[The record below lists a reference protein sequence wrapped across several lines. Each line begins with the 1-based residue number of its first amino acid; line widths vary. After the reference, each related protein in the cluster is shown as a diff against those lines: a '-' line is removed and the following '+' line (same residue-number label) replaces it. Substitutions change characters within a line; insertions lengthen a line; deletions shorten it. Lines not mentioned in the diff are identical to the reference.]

1 MRYTCR
7 GRKEDSFAKEKK
19 GRIKMKKLLCVLLAA
34 VMVLALAACGGNDT
48 PAGDNS
54 DPQQDPQTQSVDLK
68 QIAADAVAA
77 LGDEYP
83 MFPVEDADQLES
95 LYPGLTAVETKQLVA
110 YQPPVSGFGCELAM
124 VEVTNAADAETVR
137 AIFQQRVD
145 SIANDTAYPE
155 NAPAWKNNSAVTV
168 NGNYVVLGVLPEG
181 ADLPAVF
188 KAEF

>member
-1 MRYTCR
+1 
-7 GRKEDSFAKEKK
+7 
-19 GRIKMKKLLCVLLAA
+19 MKKCICLLLAA

-48 PAGDNS
+48 PVGDVSS
-54 DPQQDPQTQSVDLK
+54 DSQQDPQTQSVDLK
-68 QIAADAVAA
+68 QTAADAVAA

-83 MFPVEDADQLES
+83 MFPVKDTAELES

-110 YQPPVSGFGCELAM
+110 YQPP
-124 VEVTNAADAETVR
+124 EVADAADAETVR

-145 SIANDTAYPE
+145 SIANDDAYPE

-181 ADLPAVF
+181 TDLPAAF

>member
-1 MRYTCR
+1 
-7 GRKEDSFAKEKK
+7 
-19 GRIKMKKLLCVLLAA
+19 MKKLLCVLLAA
-34 VMVLALAACGGNDT
+34 VMVLALAACGGNDA
-48 PAGDNS
+48 PAANGDN
-54 DPQQDPQTQSVDLK
+54 DPQQEPQTQSVDLK
-68 QIAADAVAA
+68 QTAAGAVAA

-83 MFPVEDADQLES
+83 MFPVEDAEELEG
-95 LYPGLTAVETKQLVA
+95 LYPGLSAIETKQVVA

-124 VEVTNAADAETVR
+124 VEVANAADAETVR

-181 ADLPAVF
+181 TDLPAAF
-188 KAEF
+188 KAAF

>member
-1 MRYTCR
+1 
-7 GRKEDSFAKEKK
+7 
-19 GRIKMKKLLCVLLAA
+19 MKKLLCVLLAA
-34 VMVLALAACGGNDT
+34 VMVLALAACGGGNGT
-48 PAGDNS
+48 PAGDSS
-54 DPQQDPQTQSVDLK
+54 DPQQDQQTQSVDLK
-68 QIAADAVAA
+68 QVAADAVAA

-95 LYPGLTAVETKQLVA
+95 LYPGLTAVETRQLVA

-124 VEVTNAADAETVR
+124 VEVANAADAETVR

-181 ADLPAVF
+181 TDLPAAF
-188 KAEF
+188 KAAF

>member
-1 MRYTCR
+1 
-7 GRKEDSFAKEKK
+7 
-19 GRIKMKKLLCVLLAA
+19 MKKLLCVLLAA

>member
-1 MRYTCR
+1 
-7 GRKEDSFAKEKK
+7 
-19 GRIKMKKLLCVLLAA
+19 MKKLICMLLAT
-34 VMVLALAACGGNDT
+34 VMVLALAACGGGSNT
-48 PAGDNS
+48 PAEDNKN

-68 QIAADAVAA
+68 QVAADAVAA

-83 MFPVEDADQLES
+83 MLLVEDTAELES

-110 YQPPVSGFGCELAM
+110 YQPPVSGFGCELVM
-124 VEVTNAADAETVR
+124 VEVANAADAETVR

-145 SIANDTAYPE
+145 SIANDAAYPE

-181 ADLPAVF
+181 TGLPAAF

>member
-1 MRYTCR
+1 
-7 GRKEDSFAKEKK
+7 
-19 GRIKMKKLLCVLLAA
+19 MKKCICLLLAA

-48 PAGDNS
+48 PVGDVSS
-54 DPQQDPQTQSVDLK
+54 DSQQDPQTQSVDLK
-68 QIAADAVAA
+68 QTAADAVAA

-83 MFPVEDADQLES
+83 MFPVKDTAELES

-137 AIFQQRVD
+137 TIFQQRVD
-145 SIANDTAYPE
+145 SIANDAAYPE

-181 ADLPAVF
+181 TDLPAAF

>member
-1 MRYTCR
+1 
-7 GRKEDSFAKEKK
+7 
-19 GRIKMKKLLCVLLAA
+19 MKKLLCVLLAA
-34 VMVLALAACGGNDT
+34 VMVLALAACGGNDA
-48 PAGDNS
+48 PAANGDN
-54 DPQQDPQTQSVDLK
+54 DPQQEPQTQSVDLK
-68 QIAADAVAA
+68 QTAADAVAA

-83 MFPVEDADQLES
+83 MFPVEDAEELEG
-95 LYPGLTAVETKQLVA
+95 LYPGLSAIETKQVVA

-124 VEVTNAADAETVR
+124 VEVADAADAETVR

-145 SIANDTAYPE
+145 SIANDAAYPE

-181 ADLPAVF
+181 TDLPAAF

>member
-1 MRYTCR
+1 
-7 GRKEDSFAKEKK
+7 
-19 GRIKMKKLLCVLLAA
+19 MKKLLCIALAA
-34 VMVLALAACGGNDT
+34 MMVLALAACGGGNDT
-48 PAGDNS
+48 PAGDNKN
-54 DPQQDPQTQSVDLK
+54 DPQQDQQTQSVDLK
-68 QIAADAVAA
+68 KTAEDAVAA

-83 MFPVEDADQLES
+83 MFLVEDADQLES
-95 LYPGLTAVETKQLVA
+95 LYPGLAAVETKQVVA
-110 YQPPVSGFGCELAM
+110 YQPPISGFGCELAM
-124 VEVTNAADAETVR
+124 VEVANAVDAETVR

-181 ADLPAVF
+181 TDLPAAF